1 MEWGVAMARHLSSLK
16 VKTFR
21 GIKDLEV
28 KDLGDI
34 NILVGA
40 NNCGKTSLLE
50 AIMLLSRPDDFTHVV
65 SIARLREVNRNFPNL
80 SASFFDSFLYL
91 FNKLNDELLISVSAS
106 INNMDVIC
114 NIKGRIEKVLID
126 LNEEIKNNPL
136 INRRAREGSISDGE
150 EIDSFVG
157 EIQINNIG
165 QLSFETNYIPISFH
179 KYERIIRMNKK
190 PSFLN
195 MTFVSTIDHIVK
207 NTFRHV
213 INNGKLKNKVVE
225 VLKLFDSDITDLR
238 LIQDDDGRVSQVI
251 ANSLLNYMPL
261 STYGDG
267 IKKVIA
273 LANGIAEAQ
282 NGVLL
287 VDEIETSIHASAL
300 DKVFLWLIKACK
312 EFNVQ
317 LFLTTHSLETVDA
330 LLDSASSFKDEDLI
344 RVITLVK
351 KDHQTVARVLPGK
364 KAQQVREDYD
374 MELR

>member
-1 MEWGVAMARHLSSLK
+1 MARHLSCLR
-16 VKTFR
+16 VNTFR

-28 KDLGDI
+28 RDLGDI

-50 AIMLLSRPDDFTHVV
+50 AIMLLSRPDDFANML
-65 SIARLREVNRNFPNL
+65 SIARLREMNRMFPSW

-91 FNKLNDELLISVSAS
+91 FNRLNDELQISVSAT
-106 INNMDVIC
+106 INNIDVTS
-114 NIKGRIEKVLID
+114 NIRGRIEKVLVD
-126 LNEEIKNNPL
+126 LNEVTKNNPL
-136 INRRAREGSISDGE
+136 INRRVREGSISEGE

-157 EIQINNIG
+157 EIKANNIG
-165 QLSFETNYIPISFH
+165 QLSIEPYLPISFH
-179 KYERIIRMNKK
+179 KYERIMRMNRTK
-190 PSFLN
+190 PFIN

-207 NTFRHV
+207 NTFRTV
-213 INNGKLKNKVVE
+213 IRNAKLKNKVVE
-225 VLKLFDSDITDLR
+225 VLKLFDTDITDLR

-251 ANSLLNYMPL
+251 DNSLLNYMPL

-287 VDEIETSIHASAL
+287 IDEIETSIHASVL
-300 DKVFLWLIKACK
+300 NKVFLWLINVCK
-312 EFNVQ
+312 EYKVQ

-330 LLDSASSFKDEDLI
+330 LLNCASGLEHEDLI

>member
-1 MEWGVAMARHLSSLK
+1 MARHLSCLK
-16 VKTFR
+16 VNTFR

-28 KDLGDI
+28 MDLGDI

-50 AIMLLSRPDDFTHVV
+50 AIMMLSRPDDFTNVV
-65 SIARLREVNRNFPNL
+65 SIARLREVNRNFLSL

-91 FNKLNDELLISVSAS
+91 FNRLNDELTISVSATM
-106 INNMDVIC
+106 NNMDITSE
-114 NIKGRIEKVLID
+114 IKGRIEKVLMD
-126 LNEEIKNNPL
+126 LNEESKNNPL
-136 INRRAREGSISDGE
+136 ISKRAREGSISDGE

-165 QLSFETNYIPISFH
+165 QMSFEASHIPISFH
-179 KYERIIRMNKK
+179 KYERIMRINRK
-190 PSFLN
+190 PPFLN

-207 NTFRHV
+207 NTFRGV
-213 INNGKLKNKVVE
+213 IKNGKLKNKVVE
-225 VLKLFDSDITDLR
+225 VLKLFDSNITDLR
-238 LIQDDDGRVSQVI
+238 IIQDEDGRISQVI
-251 ANSLLNYMPL
+251 ENSLLDSMPL

-287 VDEIETSIHASAL
+287 VDEIETSIHASAIN
-300 DKVFLWLIKACK
+300 KVFLWLINACK

-317 LFLTTHSLETVDA
+317 LFLTSHSLETVDA
-330 LLDSASSFKDEDLI
+330 LLDSASNFENDDLV

>member
-1 MEWGVAMARHLSSLK
+1 MARHLSSLK

-28 KDLGDI
+28 MDLGDI

-50 AIMLLSRPDDFTHVV
+50 AIMLFSRPDDLTNVV
-65 SIARLREVNRNFPNL
+65 SIARLREVNRNLPFL

-91 FNKLNDELLISVSAS
+91 FNRLNDELLMSVSAS
-106 INNMDVIC
+106 INNIDIMFE
-114 NIKGRIEKVLID
+114 IKGRIEKVLMDI
-126 LNEEIKNNPL
+126 NEEMKNNPL
-136 INRRAREGSISDGE
+136 ISRRAREGSISEGE
-150 EIDSFVG
+150 EVDSFIG
-157 EIQINNIG
+157 EIKVNNIG
-165 QLSFETNYIPISFH
+165 QLSFEPNHIPISFH
-179 KYERIIRMNKK
+179 KYERVMRMNQKT
-190 PSFLN
+190 PFLN

-207 NTFRHV
+207 NTFRGV
-213 INNGKLKNKVVE
+213 IRNRKLKNIVVE
-225 VLKLFDSDITDLR
+225 ILKLFDSNITDLR
-238 LIQDDDGRVSQVI
+238 IIQDEDRRVSQVI
-251 ANSLLNYMPL
+251 DNSLLDYMPL

-287 VDEIETSIHASAL
+287 VDEIETSIHASVL
-300 DKVFLWLIKACK
+300 KKVFLWLINACK

-317 LFLTTHSLETVDA
+317 LFLTTHSLETVDK
-330 LLDSASSFKDEDLI
+330 LLDSASSFENSDLI
-344 RVITLVK
+344 RVITLVR
-351 KDHQTVARVLPGK
+351 KDHQTVARVLAGK